1 MADKAHKK
9 VDKQIADLDK
19 RLQQIY
25 GRAEHEL
32 QAKYS
37 DFMSKYQTKAQ
48 IWKEQ
53 LDAGEITKSE
63 YASKIQGQIF
73 QQKQWQSKVHEMSQT
88 LLHTNQLATKLVNG
102 QLADV
107 FIGNANYSLYSM
119 EHSAGVSF
127 GFSMYDKTTV
137 ARLVKE
143 EPTLLPVKKVDE
155 AADLA
160 WNQKKITGAVTQGI
174 LQGESTAQVAG
185 RLTQVVGMNQN
196 SALTNARTAMT
207 GAQNAGRNQAL
218 VDAKALGL
226 SLVKEWMATLDGRTR
241 YSHRHMDGEKIK
253 VGDKWHPQKF
263 SNGLRYPA
271 DPDGP
276 PWEVYNCRCTL
287 VGDVTD
293 YPSEYKRYD
302 NIDGK
307 PVKNMTYEQWAK
319 AKGLQM
325 EKQKAASK
333 AGKLTKAEAK
343 QMAAAETAAEALKT
357 QMQEM
362 VNDNG
367 IWTGIW
373 QNDVTLAD
381 YPAKQTSIQ
390 AKREYYE
397 QRIAQLEGMDL
408 DEYHQQKL
416 EQFKGHLQAL
426 NDFEDLGKEY
436 MKLYTELQDQQK
448 IISGFRIKL
457 GGQTVVTQE
466 QRDAAFWAKS
476 SQQADDMFRQVTKD
490 VWATATKDQKYA
502 AWDYTAGSGG
512 FNRPLRGYEGSWH
525 NPKGIGNV
533 PLDYE
538 GKAREIEEL
547 TTLLE
552 HSRLQQDTWLQ
563 RGIETMEGM
572 SNFVGVPEA
581 TLRAATQEELEQLL
595 LGKEISD
602 AGFMSCGS
610 AKGTGFSGSI
620 LNVFCPEGTQG
631 LYVEPFSE
639 YGHGGGKS
647 WDGKSDQ
654 SYFGHELETLLQRNT
669 KFRIIK
675 VEKSG
680 GRIYLDIDVVGQ
692 DPHGIQY

>member
-1 MADKAHKK
+1 MTDKAHKK

-25 GRAEHEL
+25 GQAEREL
-32 QAKYS
+32 QVKYS
-37 DFMSKYQTKAQ
+37 EFMSKYRTKSQ

-53 LDAGEITKSE
+53 LDAGKITKSE

-88 LLHTNQLATKLVNG
+88 LLHTNQLATKLVNS

-119 EHSAGVSF
+119 EHSAGISF

-218 VDAKALGL
+218 MDAKTLGL
-226 SLVKEWMATLDGRTR
+226 NLVKEWMATLDDRTR
-241 YSHRHMDGEKIK
+241 YSHRHMDGERIK

-287 VGDVTD
+287 VGDVAD

-307 PVKNMTYEQWAK
+307 PIKNMTYEQWAK

-325 EKQKAASK
+325 EKQKAASNT
-333 AGKLTKAEAK
+333 GKLTKAEVK
-343 QMAAAETAAEALKT
+343 QMATAETAAESLKT

-362 VNDNG
+362 VDNNG

-373 QNDVTLAD
+373 QDDVTLAD
-381 YPAKQTSIQ
+381 YPAKQASIQ
-390 AKREYYE
+390 AKKDYFKFKMDPNGSSSDADTLKFQGLMKDLERYE
-397 QRIAQLEGMDL
+397 
-408 DEYHQQKL
+408 K
-416 EQFKGHLQAL
+416 
-426 NDFEDLGKEY
+426 LGKEY
-436 MKLYTELQDQQK
+436 MKLHAELQDQQK
-448 IISGFRIKL
+448 IISTLKSKTL
-457 GGQTVVTQE
+457 GDAAKFTQE
-466 QRDAAFWAKS
+466 RKNAAIWAKS
-476 SQQADDMFRQVTKD
+476 TKEADDVLREKCGR
-490 VWATATKDQKYA
+490 VWRSASKEERSAIYE
-502 AWDYTAGSGG
+502 YTQSYHK
-512 FNRPLRGYEGSWH
+512 FNEPLRGIEYGTERYLGV
-525 NPKGIGNV
+525 GNTD
-533 PLDYE
+533 LNAGYANN
-538 GKAREIEEL
+538 GKALNAMTRIINQSSYDEDI
-547 TTLLE
+547 
-552 HSRLQQDTWLQ
+552 WLQ
-563 RGIETMEGM
+563 RGCRYKGM
-572 SNFVGVPEA
+572 DKFFSVDGDL
-581 TLRAATQEELEQLL
+581 LRYGTQGELEAAL
-595 LGKEISD
+595 LGTTPTEY
-602 AGFMSCGS
+602 GFMSCGV
-610 AKGTGFSGSI
+610 AKGKGFGGDII
-620 LNVFCPEGTQG
+620 LNVYSPSGTKMM
-631 LYVEPFSE
+631 YAEPFSAFGNGSG
-639 YGHGGGKS
+639 YS
-647 WDGKSDQ
+647 WDGVEKQ
-654 SYFGHELETLLQRNT
+654 SSFGSESEIILQQGT
-669 KFRIIK
+669 QFRVVK
-675 VEKSG
+675 VERAYDG
-680 GRIYLDIDVVGQ
+680 TIYVDLDVIGQ
-692 DPHGIQY
+692 GAPQVWKP